1 MGAPTGP
8 TAVKID
14 GERPG
19 HLHPDTQAPDTQAR
33 PETMDSRHRFVRR
46 HATPRRRPS
55 ARFRRKQTQRKVK
68 HSMTGGAPQIW
79 WSDHTQGSRLLHRLG
94 EATSKPAFGI
104 IVAVAVIAWGLLGMG
119 TGFPLW
125 WQLTLYSSSSI
136 VTLIMV
142 FVIQHTQTH
151 QQKATQRKLDEILR
165 ALPAADDRLISAEHA
180 PDAELD
186 ALTAL
191 NLSDRL
197 RVAEQ

>member
-1 MGAPTGP
+1 MA
-8 TAVKID
+8 
-14 GERPG
+14 
-19 HLHPDTQAPDTQAR
+19 
-33 PETMDSRHRFVRR
+33 
-46 HATPRRRPS
+46 
-55 ARFRRKQTQRKVK
+55 
-68 HSMTGGAPQIW
+68 GAPQIW

-151 QQKATQRKLDEILR
+151 
-165 ALPAADDRLISAEHA
+165 
-180 PDAELD
+180 
-186 ALTAL
+186 
-191 NLSDRL
+191 
-197 RVAEQ
+197 